1 MGFSLR
7 LPLWL
12 LLNKHNLSGVML
24 VRWAYCG
31 GYAHQLF
38 YGDNMENTIDI
49 IMEIDSKID
58 EFFAELCEEY
68 GIVVNLN
75 DMDWEFIE

>member
-1 MGFSLR
+1 M
-7 LPLWL
+7 
-12 LLNKHNLSGVML
+12 
-24 VRWAYCG
+24 
-31 GYAHQLF
+31 
-38 YGDNMENTIDI
+38 GDNMDNTIDI

>member
-1 MGFSLR
+1 MVFSLR
-7 LPLWL
+7 FPLWL
-12 LLNKHNLSGVML
+12 LRCEHNLSGVML
-24 VRWAYCG
+24 TMGILWWICPSTI
-31 GYAHQLF
+31 F

-68 GIVVNLN
+68 GIVVNMNDLN
-75 DMDWEFIE
+75 WDFIE